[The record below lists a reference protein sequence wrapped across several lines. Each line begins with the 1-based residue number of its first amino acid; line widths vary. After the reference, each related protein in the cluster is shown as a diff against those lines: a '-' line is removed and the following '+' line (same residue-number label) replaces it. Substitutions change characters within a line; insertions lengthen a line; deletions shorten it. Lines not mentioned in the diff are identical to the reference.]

1 MSHLEKPYML
11 SYIIKQIIKKEETSI
26 SKLKTQHLKHRMWV
40 PNSGFVSML
49 LIIRFWTQY
58 KGQKMQDIKKNT
70 NNKKMSSN
78 ITFILFLCTSD
89 FFFFLHTPMPYWVGV
104 ISCVTAWYIFLFGF
118 TGCKTDI
125 LISQRRYG
133 FITKGLKL
141 GCFSPITIAI
151 TDDTQFSGQNY
162 LYFNLIL

>member
-1 MSHLEKPYML
+1 ML

-89 FFFFLHTPMPYWVGV
+89 FFFF
-104 ISCVTAWYIFLFGF
+104 FF
-118 TGCKTDI
+118 THPNALLSRCHI
-125 LISQRRYG
+125 LCNCMIHF
-133 FITKGLKL
+133 FIWFHRMQDWHSDFTEKIWFHNKGLKIRVFFPHHY
-141 GCFSPITIAI
+141 C
-151 TDDTQFSGQNY
+151 NY
-162 LYFNLIL
+162 RWHSVFRTKSSVL